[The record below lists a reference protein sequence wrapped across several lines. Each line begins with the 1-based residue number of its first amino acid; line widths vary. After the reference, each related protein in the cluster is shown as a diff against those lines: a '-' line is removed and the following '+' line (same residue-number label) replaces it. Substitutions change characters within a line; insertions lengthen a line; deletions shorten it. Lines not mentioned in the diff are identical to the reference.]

1 MHRLSRILGSLI
13 LVLLGLVFLTCIA
26 SADDL
31 QTRRWAA
38 AIVEPRRA
46 REASLICDR
55 ILARQNRY
63 QSVQRA
69 TWVPWHVIAGL
80 HNMEA
85 SGSFNCHLH
94 EGSPLTARTRYV
106 PKGRPLAGKP
116 PFTWE
121 ESAVDAL
128 LYDRMDCVD
137 WQHIGT
143 SLEACERYNGTGY
156 LRHHPETPTPYLWAG
171 TSIERPGKYV
181 ADGVWSST
189 ARSSQ
194 IGIAAIWKTLIAR
207 GMIRSPGM

>member
-143 SLEACERYNGTGY
+143 SQWHRL
-156 LRHHPETPTPYLWAG
+156 P
-171 TSIERPGKYV
+171 
-181 ADGVWSST
+181 
-189 ARSSQ
+189 
-194 IGIAAIWKTLIAR
+194 AA
-207 GMIRSPGM
+207 SPGDAHALPLGWNQH